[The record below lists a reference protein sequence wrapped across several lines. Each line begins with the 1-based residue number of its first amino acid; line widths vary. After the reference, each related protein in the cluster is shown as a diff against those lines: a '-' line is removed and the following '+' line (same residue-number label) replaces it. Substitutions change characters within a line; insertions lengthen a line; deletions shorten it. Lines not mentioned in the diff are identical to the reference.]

1 MQTSSSILANAETY
15 PLYEA
20 RWEHD
25 ACGTGFLAHVSG
37 ASSHLLIEQALTI
50 LANLTHRGA
59 QDADAETNDGAGLL
73 TALPRAL
80 LCAELQALQI
90 TLTDPAD
97 LAVGMLFLPASSE
110 AHAHAR
116 QTVENV
122 LSGLNLPVLT
132 WRTPPLDRSVL
143 GARARTMLPTIEQV
157 LLARPAHLS
166 AEAYERALYH
176 AHRLIEKRWQEEQ
189 CIGCYVASFSSQTL
203 VYKGLLAPTELAR
216 FYRDLA
222 DERYTS
228 SFAIFHQRYST
239 NTFPSWSLAQPMRF
253 LAHNGE
259 INTIQGNRHWM
270 QARERSLASPL
281 WGERLPDLLPIIQG
295 ANSDSGQLDNV
306 LELLILS
313 GRDALHSM
321 QMLIPPVWEQD
332 AELSPEE
339 RAWCEYHACCME
351 PWDGPAALIF
361 SDGRYIGATL
371 DRNGLRPM
379 RYTLTEQGLLI
390 VASEAGVLPCEPAEI
405 VARGRLGP
413 GEMLAVDLQQGVFL
427 RNPEIKQ
434 ALAQHQPYQQ
444 WLDAHLL
451 RLADLSSVS
460 PLAVPA
466 SPTGSVLFQQQQLF
480 GYTHEDVEFVLR
492 PILTESKEPTWS
504 MGDDTPLAALSMRS
518 RSFADY
524 FHQRFAQVTNPP
536 IDPLREQSVMSLA
549 SYLGRR
555 PSLLTETALRAR
567 QLHLETPLLTEK
579 QLTALTQLDRDG
591 YHVRV
596 LDVSFVRTGGPI
608 ALLTALE
615 RLEAEAAAAVL
626 AGADFVVLSDRRS
639 SLDAPPVPMLL
650 ALATVHQSLLRRG
663 LRDEASLICETGAVL
678 DVHQMVLLLGYG
690 AEAVVPYLALASVR
704 ALAGQRKL
712 EHLAPEQAVERY
724 IHVIEGG
731 LCKVMAR
738 MGISTLRNIIGAGLF
753 EIFGLDQALLDRCFP
768 GSAAH
773 PGHVTF
779 TSIAEQVLTELEPLV
794 LEAETSV
801 EGQAFDSRRKLTDIG
816 RYRFRRDG
824 EYHAYQPLIVRALQK
839 AATTGSRDDYRH
851 FTALVYQRP
860 PTVLRDLL
868 LFRPQISIPLAE
880 VESMEAIRA
889 RFVISA
895 MSVGALSP
903 ETHRTI
909 AAAMNSIG
917 GRNNTG
923 EGGED
928 PAWYA
933 ETLNGFPVSSKIKQI
948 STARFGVT
956 TEYLVRAEEL
966 EIKMSQ
972 GSKPGEGGQL
982 PPAKVTPLI
991 ARLRHTEPY
1000 IPLISPPPHHDI
1012 YSIEDLAQLIY
1023 DLREVNPSAKIG
1035 VKLVSSIGVGTIAAG
1050 VAKAHANYVLI
1061 SGHDG
1066 G

>member
-1 MQTSSSILANAETY
+1 MQTYSSALANSGTY

-37 ASSHLLIEQALTI
+37 SSSHQLIEQALTV

-73 TALPRAL
+73 TALPLTL
-80 LCAELQALQI
+80 LCAELENQQI

-97 LAVGMLFLPASSE
+97 LAVGMLFLPPTSE
-110 AHAHAR
+110 APAANARAH
-116 QTVENV
+116 QIVENV
-122 LSGLNLPVLT
+122 LSELHLPLLT
-132 WRTPPLDRSVL
+132 WRTPPLDASIL
-143 GARARTMLPTIEQV
+143 GARARSMLPTIEQV
-157 LLARPAHLS
+157 LLTRPEHLS
-166 AEAYERALYH
+166 AGDYERALYH
-176 AHRLIEKRWQEEQ
+176 ARRVLEKRWQEEQ
-189 CIGCYVASFSSQTL
+189 LTECYAASFSSQTL

-270 QARERSLASPL
+270 QARERSLASQV
-281 WGERLPDLLPIIQG
+281 WGERLPDLLPVIQE
-295 ANSDSGQLDNV
+295 ASSDSGQLDNAF
-306 LELLILS
+306 ELLTLS

-332 AELSPEE
+332 AEISPEE

-361 SDGRYIGATL
+361 SDGRYVGATL

-379 RYTLTEQGLLI
+379 RYTLTGQGLLI
-390 VASEAGVLPCEPAEI
+390 VASEAGVLPCEPSEI

-427 RNPEIKQ
+427 RNTEIKQ
-434 ALAQHQPYQQ
+434 ELAQRQPYQQ

-451 RLADLSSVS
+451 RLSDLSYVS
-460 PLAVPA
+460 PLEVPL
-466 SPTGSVLFQQQQLF
+466 SPTGSALFQQQQLF

-504 MGDDTPLAALSMRS
+504 MGDDTPLAVLSTRS

-536 IDPLREQSVMSLA
+536 IDPLREKSVMSLA

-555 PSLLTETALRAR
+555 PSLLTETEMRAR
-567 QLHLETPLLTEK
+567 QLHLETPLLTET
-579 QLTALTQLDRDG
+579 QLAALTQLDRDG
-591 YHVRV
+591 YNIRV
-596 LDVSFVRTGGPI
+596 LDVSFERAGGSV
-608 ALLTALE
+608 ALLTALD
-615 RLEAEAAAAVL
+615 RLEAEAEAAVL
-626 AGADFVVLSDRRS
+626 AGADFLVLSDRQA
-639 SLDAPPVPMLL
+639 SLNAPPTPMLL
-650 ALATVHQSLLRRG
+650 ALAAVHQSLIRRG
-663 LRDEASLICETGAVL
+663 LRDEVSLVCETGSVL
-678 DVHQMVLLLGYG
+678 DVHQIALLLGYG
-690 AEAVVPYLALASVR
+690 AEAIVPYLALASVR

-712 EHLAPEQAVERY
+712 EHIAPEQAVESY

-753 EIFGLDQALLDRCFP
+753 EIFGLDQTLLDRCFP

-773 PGHVTF
+773 PGNLSF
-779 TSIAEQVLTELEPLV
+779 TAVAEQVLADIEPLV
-794 LEAETSV
+794 LEAGNSV

-839 AATTGSRDDYRH
+839 AATTGSCEEYQR
-851 FTALVYQRP
+851 FTELVYQRP

-868 LFRPQISIPLAE
+868 TCKPRMSIPVEE
-880 VESMEAIRA
+880 VESMESIRA

-928 PAWYA
+928 PAWY
-933 ETLNGFPVSSKIKQI
+933 
-948 STARFGVT
+948 
-956 TEYLVRAEEL
+956 
-966 EIKMSQ
+966 
-972 GSKPGEGGQL
+972 
-982 PPAKVTPLI
+982 
-991 ARLRHTEPY
+991 
-1000 IPLISPPPHHDI
+1000 
-1012 YSIEDLAQLIY
+1012 
-1023 DLREVNPSAKIG
+1023 
-1035 VKLVSSIGVGTIAAG
+1035 
-1050 VAKAHANYVLI
+1050 
-1061 SGHDG
+1061 
-1066 G
+1066 